1 MSVQKLF
8 TRSLI
13 AASLF
18 GLLGGAAFAAEK
30 AAPAAQKQ
38 ANPMMQ
44 LKSALKI
51 SSAQEGAWNNFVAA
65 YSNRFVPSRNPSPQE
80 FNSWKTPQRVDFL
93 KSLRGEET
101 AFINKRYD
109 ASVALYGQLNDEQK
123 KQFDMMTA
131 TPVASNQPTAP
142 AKGKKHK

>member
-13 AASLF
+13 AASMF

-93 KSLRGEET
+93 KSLRGEEFDKIVEGY
-101 AFINKRYD
+101 AAELSVERNDRVINRAVREVDKN
-109 ASVALYGQLNDEQK
+109 G
-123 KQFDMMTA
+123 
-131 TPVASNQPTAP
+131 
-142 AKGKKHK
+142 